1 MLPVFFGEKTII
13 MFGTSARPFILQRK
27 IARTSAL
34 AVSLGPKIRVNA
46 IAPGW
51 IDTADATYEGSDANQ
66 QLVGRVGVR
75 DDIANMVL
83 YLCSEK
89 ASFITCQEIVI
100 DGGMS
105 KLMIYHGEHG
115 WKKE

>member
-1 MLPVFFGEKTII
+1 
-13 MFGTSARPFILQRK
+13 MFGMSARPFIPERK
-27 IARTSAL
+27 IARASAL
-34 AVSLGPKIRVNA
+34 AASLGPKIRVNA

-51 IDTADATYEGSDANQ
+51 IDIADATYEGSDADQ
-66 QLVGRVGVR
+66 QPVGRVGVH
-75 DDIANMVL
+75 DDIANMVH

-89 ASFITCQEIVI
+89 ASFITGQKNVI

-115 WKKE
+115 WRKE